1 MMNTSSQHRHSDQA
15 VISPDRVLEDEINV
29 LECGRILRFIHFTY
43 LLFVTVPL
51 VGSER
56 LKRLWRGQKI
66 NHKEEDKWDAP
77 VAQLEELPAD
87 WVEDVAYINWTRYM
101 AKFQFIAAV
110 LLILHFIVMTSGR
123 VIRNDQRNASRSRSP
138 MFGWS
143 AMFSPMTDVQN
154 QKFEMDKPKQIGAN
168 ANSLTKMASNEVEE
182 EEEPLVFSSYNR
194 DCFFTPV
201 NCFVGRAGQ
210 QASKIIGTAY
220 NSKRQILFIRRM
232 PKIMN

>member
-1 MMNTSSQHRHSDQA
+1 
-15 VISPDRVLEDEINV
+15 
-29 LECGRILRFIHFTY
+29 
-43 LLFVTVPL
+43 
-51 VGSER
+51 
-56 LKRLWRGQKI
+56 
-66 NHKEEDKWDAP
+66 
-77 VAQLEELPAD
+77 
-87 WVEDVAYINWTRYM
+87 
-101 AKFQFIAAV
+101 
-110 LLILHFIVMTSGR
+110 MTSGR
-123 VIRNDQRNASRSRSP
+123 VIRNDQRNARKS

-154 QKFEMDKPKQIGAN
+154 QKFEMDRPKQIGAN
-168 ANSLTKMASNEVEE
+168 ANSLTKMASNGVEEE

-232 PKIMN
+232 PKMMN